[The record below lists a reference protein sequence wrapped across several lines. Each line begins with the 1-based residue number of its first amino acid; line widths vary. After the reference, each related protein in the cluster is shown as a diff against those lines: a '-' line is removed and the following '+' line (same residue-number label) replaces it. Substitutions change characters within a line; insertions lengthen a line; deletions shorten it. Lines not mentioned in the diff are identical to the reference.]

1 MSSGPGGEPGRDRW
15 LLSFADLLTLLFA
28 FMLVLYAST
37 AFNDEQQ
44 RELGR
49 SLRTSFG
56 GTPASPTAV
65 EALSERLRPELAR
78 LLILEVLKVEE
89 DPHFLRLVINSR
101 MLFPPGAVAINDRYD
116 TLLGFLVTQV
126 EALPLRLTVEGHTD
140 NAPVFSGPF
149 STNLAPSLLRGQR
162 RLGSGFFPSGS
173 PLRRCRSRALV
184 RSARWQITIARRD
197 GREIAELSCA
207 WSRWERIKRAKC
219 FPLALPPWQAEAFK
233 VAGSQ
238 SRWSMIF

>member
-1 MSSGPGGEPGRDRW
+1 MTNSSGSWGKAYEP
-15 LLSFADLLTLLFA
+15 
-28 FMLVLYAST
+28 
-37 AFNDEQQ
+37 
-44 RELGR
+44 
-49 SLRTSFG
+49 FG

-149 STNLAPSLLRGQR
+149 STGPS
-162 RLGSGFFPSGS
+162 
-173 PLRRCRSRALV
+173 C
-184 RSARWQITIARRD
+184 
-197 GREIAELSCA
+197 CA
-207 WSRWERIKRAKC
+207 GNGGWER
-219 FPLALPPWQAEAFK
+219 LLSLGLPFGAVGRGLWRGAP
-233 VAGSQ
+233 GG
-238 SRWSMIF
+238 R

>member
-1 MSSGPGGEPGRDRW
+1 MTSGPGGEPGRDRW

-37 AFNDEQQ
+37 AFNNEQQ
-44 RELGR
+44 RELGQ

-126 EALPLRLTVEGHTD
+126 EALPLRLTVEGHTA

-149 STNLAPSLLRGQR
+149 STNLALSAARGTAVGERLLSLGLPS
-162 RLGSGFFPSGS
+162 S
-173 PLRRCRSRALV
+173 AL
-184 RSARWQITIARRD
+184 S
-197 GREIAELSCA
+197 
-207 WSRWERIKRAKC
+207 
-219 FPLALPPWQAEAFK
+219 
-233 VAGSQ
+233 VAGFGAERPVADNDSPEG
-238 SRWSMIF
+238 RARNRRIVLRLEPVGTD